1 MSNEVSGSCLCGKVS
16 FKVTGPFKAFYI
28 CHCSRCR
35 RATGSAHASNIFGTP
50 DQLEWL
56 SGEEHI
62 KNYKLPEAERFNKNF
77 CTECGSAVPMISQDG
92 TRLLIPAG
100 TLASDPEIRPDAVI
114 FWADRAEWYRD
125 AQSARRFEGYPE

>member
-1 MSNEVSGSCLCGKVS
+1 MPDEIHGSCLCGKVT
-16 FKVTGPFKAFYI
+16 FKVTGPFTVFYL

-56 SGEEHI
+56 SGEESI
-62 KNYKLPEAERFNKNF
+62 KHYKLPEAERFSKNF
-77 CTECGSAVPMISQDG
+77 CTECGSAVPMISKDG

-100 TLASDPEIRPDAVI
+100 TLASDPEIRPQANI
-114 FWADRAEWYRD
+114 FWAERAAWYDEALEAHRFD
-125 AQSARRFEGYPE
+125 AYPE

>member
-1 MSNEVSGSCLCGKVS
+1 MSNEINGSCLCGQVT
-16 FKVTGPFKAFYI
+16 FKLTGPFQAFYL
-28 CHCSRCR
+28 CYCSRCR

-62 KNYKLPEAERFNKNF
+62 KHYDLPEAERFSKNF
-77 CTECGSAVPMISQDG
+77 CGICGSALPMIGRDG

-100 TLASDPEIRPDAVI
+100 TLASDPGIRSNANI
-114 FWADRAEWYRD
+114 FWAERAEWYDD
-125 AQSARRFEGYPE
+125 ALGAKRFDAYPE